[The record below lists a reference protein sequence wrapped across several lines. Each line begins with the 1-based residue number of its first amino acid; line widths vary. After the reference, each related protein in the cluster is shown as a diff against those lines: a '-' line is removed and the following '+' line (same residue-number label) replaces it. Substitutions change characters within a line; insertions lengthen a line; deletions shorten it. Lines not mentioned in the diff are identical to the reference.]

1 MVNDTLDS
9 WEIQATA
16 EEPEIY
22 QATRLETQQDEDL
35 ACAKCVGECK
45 IY

>member
-1 MVNDTLDS
+1 MANDTLERWATEETEVQPVVYEATEVDS
-9 WEIQATA
+9 TPDQ
-16 EEPEIY
+16 
-22 QATRLETQQDEDL
+22 DL